1 MGTKYVTNLVSG
13 YNNAPPAD
21 DASQTASNQIKWS
34 TIKSKLP
41 DPLNTA
47 IVAINSAL
55 VTAFDYSARTVTT
68 TDSSVAGDH
77 MRTIEIP
84 SSVTATFTFSLAD
97 AAAMTNGY
105 ILRVRNS
112 SAVAVTIGRVTG
124 GDTID
129 GTAGN
134 VSLPALSTSIFAV
147 NAAANGYHRLSGAA
161 AGANA
166 DITSLAGLTTPLSV
180 AQGGQGV
187 ATLASKG
194 ILFGNGTSEVGV
206 TAVGTATHV
215 LTSNGAGVDPTFQ
228 APGPQIHTIQKF
240 TASGTY
246 TKPAGLRAALI
257 YVKACGGS
265 GGGSSV
271 LAKGG
276 GGGEGQ
282 EGWLLVAAASISASE
297 TVTIAAAAAAINANT
312 NANGNTGGTCS
323 FGTLLTAAGGV
334 GGTAGNNGGAPGLG
348 GTGGSGADWYMAG
361 AAGQPGG
368 DSDGITIAL
377 NSAGGGKGGST
388 GTPVANSGG
397 GGGPGGIAGASGT
410 GATGICTVIECY

>member
-1 MGTKYVTNLVSG
+1 M
-13 YNNAPPAD
+13 A
-21 DASQTASNQIKWS
+21 QH
-34 TIKSKLP
+34 
-41 DPLNTA
+41 
-47 IVAINSAL
+47 
-55 VTAFDYSARTVTT
+55 DY
-68 TDSSVAGDH
+68 D
-77 MRTIEIP
+77 
-84 SSVTATFTFSLAD
+84 L
-97 AAAMTNGY
+97 
-105 ILRVRNS
+105 
-112 SAVAVTIGRVTG
+112 
-124 GDTID
+124 
-129 GTAGN
+129 
-134 VSLPALSTSIFAV
+134 V
-147 NAAANGYHRLSGAA
+147 NAAGASFRQDVNLALA
-161 AGANA
+161 AIVSNN
-166 DITSLAGLTTPLSV
+166 S
-180 AQGGQGV
+180 
-187 ATLASKG
+187 
-194 ILFGNGTSEVGV
+194 GV
-206 TAVGTATHV
+206 TAPATTFAYQLWADTTTGLLKIRNAANSAWITLGL
-215 LTSNGAGVDPTFQ
+215 LT
-228 APGPQIHTIQKF
+228 GPQIHTIQKF